1 MPTYAYVARDAA
13 GRTQTGSSE
22 APSETALLAR
32 LRESGWLPL
41 RVEDQGRAPG
51 ASVRGTAAHGGRR
64 IFGPRSVDLEVGLQ
78 QIAYMLRSGLPLL
91 EALRI
96 TATQAPRRAA
106 ARTWTGSAACIQ
118 GGESLS
124 QGFARQRCFPALVV
138 TLVAVGERTGE
149 LDVVLARAADA
160 MARRRAMVASLLTAL
175 TYPAIVVTLTLG
187 VVGYMMVSLIPKLSR
202 FLAGFGRR
210 LPPITQTLV
219 DISAFVQAHLVHGMI
234 ALATALVV
242 LALLWTWPP
251 GRLVIDRVLLRVPI
265 IGSIL
270 RLSVTASFA
279 RNLGFLV
286 RSGVRLTESLQAVEP
301 ALHNRYV
308 AARVGDVRR
317 RVLQGHGLAEPLAA
331 TRVFPPMLS
340 NMVAVGESSG
350 TLDEVLDHV
359 AEFHDQRFQVLVRR
373 LGTLIEPF
381 LVVCLGGLV
390 GFVYLAFFIAIYAIA
405 GAGS

>member
-1 MPTYAYVARDAA
+1 MPTYAYTARDRT
-13 GRTQTGSSE
+13 GRTQQGRSD
-22 APSETALLAR
+22 APSEAALLAR

-41 RVEDQGRAPG
+41 SIESRG
-51 ASVRGTAAHGGRR
+51 GTAANARARERR
-64 IFGPRSVDLEVGLQ
+64 VAWRVFGPRSIDLEVGLQ
-78 QIAYMLRSGLPLL
+78 QLAYMLRSGLPLL

-96 TATQAPRRAA
+96 SAAQAPRRAA
-106 ARTWTGSAACIQ
+106 ARVWTDVAACIQ

-149 LDVVLARAADA
+149 LDVVLARGADA
-160 MARRRAMVASLLTAL
+160 MVRHRTMVTSLLTAL
-175 TYPAIVVTLTLG
+175 TYPAIVVTMTLG
-187 VVGYMMVSLIPKLSR
+187 VVGYMMVGLIPKLSK

-210 LPPITQTLV
+210 LPPITQLLV
-219 DISAFVQAHLVHGMI
+219 DISTFVQTYFVHGAV
-234 ALATALVV
+234 ALVVVVVV
-242 LALLWTWPP
+242 LALLWSWPP
-251 GRLVIDRVLLRVPI
+251 GRLVLDRMLLRVPL
-265 IGSIL
+265 IGTIL
-270 RLSVTASFA
+270 RLSLTASFA

-301 ALHNRYV
+301 ALHNRHV
-308 AARVGDVRR
+308 AARIAETRR
-317 RVLQGHGLAEPLAA
+317 RVLQGQGLAEPLAA

-350 TLDEVLDHV
+350 TLDEVLEHV

-381 LVVCLGGLV
+381 LVIVLGGLV